1 MQKKKKNT
9 EKNEEKTKPEV
20 ERSNGQA
27 ATSSASPSSI
37 SSSPSSS
44 WCLVRSN
51 STLNCRHFCQSFVC
65 LPRPTNTNW
74 RSFILP
80 HAISLSKASRTMP
93 YQNNSWHDIKA
104 KIKKKKLFREVWGGG
119 KQMRRLCHKF
129 QTPILVATFVSQ
141 ICWDFPRPHDSFLA
155 MPAGSCHNLGS
166 AYLWLFIYDQQ

>member
-1 MQKKKKNT
+1 MKK
-9 EKNEEKTKPEV
+9 KTKPEV

-27 ATSSASPSSI
+27 ATSSSSPSST
-37 SSSPSSS
+37 SSSSS

-80 HAISLSKASRTMP
+80 HAICLSKASRTMP

-104 KIKKKKLFREVWGGG
+104 KIKKKKNSKNCLEKCGAEGNKCDACATNFRRPFWS
-119 KQMRRLCHKF
+119 QRLLARFVEIFHAHTTAFWPCL
-129 QTPILVATFVSQ
+129 QVAAT
-141 ICWDFPRPHDSFLA
+141 I
-155 MPAGSCHNLGS
+155 
-166 AYLWLFIYDQQ
+166 

>member
-1 MQKKKKNT
+1 MKK
-9 EKNEEKTKPEV
+9 KTKPEV

-27 ATSSASPSSI
+27 ATSSSSPSST
-37 SSSPSSS
+37 SSSSS

-80 HAISLSKASRTMP
+80 HAICLSKASRTMP

-104 KIKKKKLFREVWGGG
+104 KIKKKKKLKKLFREVWGGG

-141 ICWDFPRPHDSFLA
+141 IC
-155 MPAGSCHNLGS
+155 
-166 AYLWLFIYDQQ
+166 